1 MKTKTVIVSFIILW
15 TSLLYSE
22 IRTSTFLFDIPTA
35 NVNKGFFYE
44 FTFAGTFTSSDD
56 PFPVDTD
63 LHFMLSLFNR
73 LEMSL
78 SYLTIRDFNISPS
91 LKFNLIREKENVP
104 CISIGVLNL
113 WTARYIS
120 SVGRGKYIIWEDDS
134 TYIGPYRR
142 TSERNSFYIVFT
154 KDFGPWGRYNIG
166 FGRGAFVGY
175 GPRSRQFNTDRIYN
189 WERTHNDAVG
199 IFWGM
204 DIEIIDN
211 MRGGF
216 EFDGRDFNI
225 GFNFKRS
232 GFEVRL
238 LAAKIEHRLGGWEEL
253 SPRIDLSA
261 TFNSELLRRPPLL
274 PRIGAVAGSVV
285 DRETNAALK
294 SVITVKDV
302 DIAPVLTDEYGKYTL
317 TLEQGSYIIRASAE
331 GYYWVE
337 RKVYVREGLRTLCDF
352 RLRKKQNI
360 DQER

>member
-1 MKTKTVIVSFIILW
+1 MKIKTVIVSFIILW

-113 WTARYIS
+113 FTSRYIS
-120 SVGRGKYIIWEDDS
+120 SVGRGKDIIWEDDA
-134 TYIGPYRR
+134 TYMGQYRR
-142 TSERNSFYIVFT
+142 CSEGNSLYIVFT

-166 FGRGAFVGY
+166 FGRGIFVGY
-175 GPRSRQFNTDRIYN
+175 GPRSRQFNTDRFN
-189 WERTHNDAVG
+189 DWKRTSNNAVG
-199 IFWGM
+199 MFWGM
-204 DIEIIDN
+204 DIEIEYGI
-211 MRGGF
+211 RAGL

-225 GFNFKRS
+225 GFNFKRDR
-232 GFEVRL
+232 FEVRL
-238 LAAKIEHRLGGWEEL
+238 LAAKLEHRLGGWEEL

-261 TFNSELLRRPPLL
+261 TFNSEFVRRPPRP
-274 PRIGAVAGSVV
+274 PRVGAVAGRVV
-285 DRETNAALK
+285 DRETGAALEAL
-294 SVITVKDV
+294 ITVKDV
-302 DIAPVLTDEYGKYTL
+302 DIPAVITDEYGRYTL
-317 TLEQGSYIIRASAE
+317 TLEPGSYIVRATAE

-337 RKVYVREGLRTLCDF
+337 RKVFIREGVQTLCDF
-352 RLRKKQNI
+352 SLRKK
-360 DQER
+360 